1 MKRAQ
6 GIIIMVG
13 GLQSSRRLRG
23 LLCVLLLS
31 LCSAPGGLAQEKPAL
46 LVHIERAFK
55 KKPQGWKVERIDAK
69 NSSDPAAE
77 DIFLRSGGKAA
88 KISIS
93 IWKRAKDAHDVFEA
107 FAGLGTRAQGVE
119 RETIKDFGDE
129 NYTWAS
135 PGSSGQKS
143 LTLRRANILVIIHAP
158 SLLIAKQ
165 FAGRILDEIEAE
177 AVANN
182 SKSEQ

>member
-46 LVHIERAFK
+46 LGRIERAFK

-77 DIFLRSGGKAA
+77 DIFLRSSA
-88 KISIS
+88 K
-93 IWKRAKDAHDVFEA
+93 
-107 FAGLGTRAQGVE
+107 
-119 RETIKDFGDE
+119 
-129 NYTWAS
+129 
-135 PGSSGQKS
+135 
-143 LTLRRANILVIIHAP
+143 
-158 SLLIAKQ
+158 
-165 FAGRILDEIEAE
+165 
-177 AVANN
+177 
-182 SKSEQ
+182 